1 MTIGEA
7 RAKAHQQYDDC
18 MFCPGC
24 SKLLT
29 GLHMG
34 SRCYTNWIE
43 RKAQQILEN
52 SKKSHDRRKW
62 GAYHHRAGN
71 SSNNRNRDRLSH
83 GRSQKQ
89 TQVICAE

>member
-1 MTIGEA
+1 MTIDEA

-43 RKAQQILEN
+43 KKGTTDPQKLEE
-52 SKKSHDRRKW
+52 KS
-62 GAYHHRAGN
+62 
-71 SSNNRNRDRLSH
+71 
-83 GRSQKQ
+83 
-89 TQVICAE
+89 

>member
-1 MTIGEA
+1 MTIDEA
-7 RAKAHQQYDDC
+7 RAKAHRQYDDC

-43 RKAQQILEN
+43 KKAQQIL
-52 SKKSHDRRKW
+52 KK
-62 GAYHHRAGN
+62 
-71 SSNNRNRDRLSH
+71 
-83 GRSQKQ
+83 
-89 TQVICAE
+89 IEE

>member
-1 MTIGEA
+1 
-7 RAKAHQQYDDC
+7 

-52 SKKSHDRRKW
+52 SKKSEEPIIIEIGIGCLK
-62 GAYHHRAGN
+62 N
-71 SSNNRNRDRLSH
+71 KL
-83 GRSQKQ
+83 K
-89 TQVICAE
+89 

>member
-1 MTIGEA
+1 MTIDEA

-43 RKAQQILEN
+43 EKAQQIL
-52 SKKSHDRRKW
+52 KKSKNMMIMFVFLFHLFIFLD
-62 GAYHHRAGN
+62 
-71 SSNNRNRDRLSH
+71 
-83 GRSQKQ
+83 
-89 TQVICAE
+89 

>member
-1 MTIGEA
+1 MTIDEA

-52 SKKSHDRRKW
+52 SKKSEEPIIIEIGIVCLK
-62 GAYHHRAGN
+62 N
-71 SSNNRNRDRLSH
+71 KL
-83 GRSQKQ
+83 K
-89 TQVICAE
+89 

>member
-1 MTIGEA
+1 MTIDEA

-52 SKKSHDRRKW
+52 SKKIRRKVMT
-62 GAYHHRAGN
+62 GGSDEPIIIGLAIA
-71 SSNNRNRDRLSH
+71 
-83 GRSQKQ
+83 
-89 TQVICAE
+89 VIIGIGIVCLMDALKNKLK

>member
-1 MTIGEA
+1 MTIEEA

-34 SRCYTNWIE
+34 SQCYTNWIE
-43 RKAQQILEN
+43 KKAQQIL
-52 SKKSHDRRKW
+52 KKSKND
-62 GAYHHRAGN
+62 GHR
-71 SSNNRNRDRLSH
+71 S
-83 GRSQKQ
+83 
-89 TQVICAE
+89 